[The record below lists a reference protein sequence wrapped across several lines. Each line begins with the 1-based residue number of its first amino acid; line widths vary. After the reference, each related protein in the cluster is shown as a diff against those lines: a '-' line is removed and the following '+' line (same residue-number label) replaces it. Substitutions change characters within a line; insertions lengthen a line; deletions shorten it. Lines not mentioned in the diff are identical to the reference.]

1 VFPRPLSG
9 SIDFDGAHGF
19 VDVTL
24 IVADRVHGA
33 DTPFI
38 SVAVDAQVVPMVVVD
53 VSLVM
58 TSLLPRPLLLP
69 TEQSGMFSRLS
80 AYIGVHASRGSG

>member
-1 VFPRPLSG
+1 
-9 SIDFDGAHGF
+9 
-19 VDVTL
+19 
-24 IVADRVHGA
+24 
-33 DTPFI
+33 
-38 SVAVDAQVVPMVVVD
+38 MVVVD